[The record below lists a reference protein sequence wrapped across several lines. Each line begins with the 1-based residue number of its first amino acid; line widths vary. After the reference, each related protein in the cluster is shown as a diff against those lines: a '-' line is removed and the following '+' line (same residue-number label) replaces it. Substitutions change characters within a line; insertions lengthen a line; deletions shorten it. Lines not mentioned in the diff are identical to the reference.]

1 MRKVVPSLLPDQP
14 CINDAE
20 DLGLALRAVRTR
32 SGMTLEEAALVI
44 GVSKNTMQNLER
56 GTGTVSLA
64 LAIKVA
70 SGLGL
75 RLTWQKPADPR
86 YGA

>member
-1 MRKVVPSLLPDQP
+1 
-14 CINDAE
+14 
-20 DLGLALRAVRTR
+20 
-32 SGMTLEEAALVI
+32 MTLEEAALVI

-70 SGLGL
+70 NQLGL
-75 RLTWQKPADPR
+75 RLMWQMPADPR
-86 YGA
+86 CGA

>member
-1 MRKVVPSLLPDQP
+1 MRKVVPSPIPDQP
-14 CINDAE
+14 FINGAE

>member
-1 MRKVVPSLLPDQP
+1 MRKVVPSPIPDQP
-14 CINDAE
+14 FINDAE

-64 LAIKVA
+64 LAIKVS

-75 RLTWQKPADPR
+75 RLMWQKPADHR
-86 YGA
+86 HGA

>member
-1 MRKVVPSLLPDQP
+1 
-14 CINDAE
+14 
-20 DLGLALRAVRTR
+20 
-32 SGMTLEEAALVI
+32 MTLEEAALVI

-70 SGLGL
+70 NGLGL
-75 RLTWQKPADPR
+75 RLTWQKPADHR
-86 YGA
+86 YGT

>member
-1 MRKVVPSLLPDQP
+1 MRKVVHSPLPAQP
-14 CINDAE
+14 VIRDAE
-20 DLGLALRAVRTR
+20 DLGLALRALRTR

-75 RLTWQKPADPR
+75 RLMWQGPTDPR